1 MIAQKASQVATS
13 KPTHRY
19 QKSSTFFHNK
29 NSGSSSVLGSEE
41 IKINM
46 VVGSTGGSSNQ
57 PQQQTKKKS
66 GRMGQ
71 HVHAKSMSNGNLFKV
86 STSENVKNQMR
97 HAGEEELIS
106 TEMSSK
112 QNTLPPE

>member
-1 MIAQKASQVATS
+1 
-13 KPTHRY
+13 
-19 QKSSTFFHNK
+19 
-29 NSGSSSVLGSEE
+29 
-41 IKINM
+41 M